1 MQKIIFSRRSSINFP
16 NNILNVCLLYI
27 ENHKPVRVQRAVQY
41 NIVNNSKKLKL
52 QTIDF
57 DTACHIQQPGSGAAK
72 KGPLKK
78 APLAGLPGATAI
90 SLFGESKANSLRRLP
105 VRTPHIHFRF
115 QRSVTKVDRA
125 SHFFSSKRAKEEA
138 KLEAIHKTD
147 PHSQPRLLFSL
158 GALFLSLCESERV
171 CDECGVE
178 MRAQGLCYYN
188 ALWLY
193 TAATAGHSL
202 AASLIIYYC
211 QTQLQLTTCKKRA
224 RPL

>member
-1 MQKIIFSRRSSINFP
+1 LTRHAIYSNQG
-16 NNILNVCLLYI
+16 L
-27 ENHKPVRVQRAVQY
+27 A
-41 NIVNNSKKLKL
+41 
-52 QTIDF
+52 T
-57 DTACHIQQPGSGAAK
+57 K
-72 KGPLKK
+72 KGALKK
-78 APLAGLPGATAI
+78 APLAQGFLEQQQSL

-147 PHSQPRLLFSL
+147 PNSRGCCSL
-158 GALFLSLCESERV
+158 SRRSLSLSLCESERV

-188 ALWLY
+188 ALWSGYIRLQQQV
-193 TAATAGHSL
+193 THSL
-202 AASLIIYYC
+202 LHSLFITAKHNC
-211 QTQLQLTTCKKRA
+211 S
-224 RPL
+224 